1 MNQSYPG
8 KMLIA
13 APAILAVAFAQLAS
27 AQDRTR
33 SAVLEEII
41 VTAQKREENLQ
52 DAPISI
58 AAMSQDQLE
67 ARGITNLADFGSG
80 SIPSLRIQPFV
91 NSPSTLTISV
101 RGAGFSDPGQIT
113 FEPSVAIYLDDV
125 YLSRAQG
132 LAMEVADLE
141 RVEVLRGP
149 QGTLF
154 GRNATGGAVRLVTR
168 KPSGE
173 FGLRQTF
180 NVGNY
185 SAFKSAT
192 HLDLPEVAGV
202 RAKVDYLHSRKDGW
216 VNNTAPGEND
226 YGDNEQDA
234 FRVALDWNPSDNFN
248 VYYAY
253 DWSDIEATQVYFQI
267 MFDAL
272 GVIGVEPP
280 ATDTTRFPIRPLDP
294 TKTRQTGHNLTLTW
308 DLADSLMLKS
318 ITSYRDLEETTRN
331 NYAGAL
337 LFNGLITAADV
348 EQDQFSQEFQLSGE
362 SERVRWMAG
371 LYYYEEDASDDLLN
385 LASLDSFGFITGVF
399 LGPIF
404 PPIPQPTDA
413 RRLVST
419 KTESVALFG
428 QASWTPPVLDERLEI
443 TAGLRYTE
451 DEKKGSRDYAL
462 PGLVAAGQRFQN
474 YDLSTESLDPTLTFS
489 YQWNDQVNTYVR
501 WANGYKAGG
510 VSQRSFTFVPFDEE
524 NVETW
529 EFGLKSELLDNR
541 LRLNVALFSTEYD
554 DFQIGFSDPLQ
565 STFAETINAAKTTK
579 IKGLEMDLTLVAAA
593 GLTFDLSYTWLD
605 PDQPDQPNP
614 LNNNVEERFELA
626 QSPKHA
632 GSLGINYEFEPMSFG
647 TLGFHLDVTSTSRY
661 AYAPKNFAFQDSY
674 MLVNGRISL
683 SEIRLAGG
691 DRHALQLAL
700 WGRNLADEEYRVYA
714 FPVGDPAL
722 TIPAAYGE
730 PRSYGL
736 ELRYEY

>member
-1 MNQSYPG
+1 MRLKHPHQA
-8 KMLIA
+8 LLV
-13 APAILAVAFAQLAS
+13 APALLAVALAPLAS

-67 ARGITNLADFGSG
+67 ARGITNLADFGAG

-180 NVGNY
+180 TAGNY
-185 SAFKSAT
+185 NAFKSAT

-216 VNNTAPGEND
+216 VDNTAPGEND

-234 FRVALDWNPSDNFN
+234 FRVALDWSPSETFN

-267 MFDAL
+267 MFDLL

-280 ATDTTRFPIRPLDP
+280 ATDQTRFPIRPLDP
-294 TKTRQTGHNLTLTW
+294 TETRQTGHNLTLTW
-308 DLADSLMLKS
+308 DLSDSLVLKS

-348 EQDQFSQEFQLSGE
+348 EQDQFSQEIQLSGE
-362 SERVRWMAG
+362 SERLRWMAG

-385 LASLDSFGFITGVF
+385 LASLDSFGAITGVF

-413 RRLVST
+413 RRLVAT
-419 KTESVALFG
+419 KTESAALFG
-428 QASWTPPVLDERLEI
+428 QASWTPPVLNDRLEI

-462 PGLVAAGQRFQN
+462 PDLVAAGLRFQT

-489 YQWNDQVNTYVR
+489 YQWSDKVNTYVR

-524 NVETW
+524 KVETW
-529 EFGLKSELLDNR
+529 EFGLKSELLDSR
-541 LRLNVALFSTEYD
+541 LRLNLALFSTEYD
-554 DFQIGFSDPLQ
+554 DFQIGFSDPVRP
-565 STFAETINAAKTTK
+565 TFAETINAAKTTK
-579 IKGLEMDLTLVAAA
+579 IKGLEMDLTLVAMA
-593 GLTFDLSYTWLD
+593 GLTFDLSYTYLD

-614 LNNNVEERFELA
+614 LNNNITERFELA
-626 QSPKHA
+626 QSPEHA
-632 GSLGINYEFEPMSFG
+632 GSLGVNYEFEPFSFG
-647 TLGFHLDVTSTSRY
+647 TLGLHLDLTSTSRY

-674 MLVNGRISL
+674 KLVNGRISL
-683 SEIRLAGG
+683 SEIRLGGG
-691 DRHALQLAL
+691 DHHALQLAL

-730 PRSYGL
+730 PRSYGV